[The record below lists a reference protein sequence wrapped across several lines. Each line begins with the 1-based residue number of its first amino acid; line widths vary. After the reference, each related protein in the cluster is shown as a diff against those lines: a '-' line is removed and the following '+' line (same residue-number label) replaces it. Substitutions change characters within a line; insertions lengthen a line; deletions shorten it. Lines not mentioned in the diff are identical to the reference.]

1 MKEIKKH
8 YNLARINWN
17 GDPCSPREYS
27 WEGLTCDYSKSNQ
40 NPRIVAV

>member
-27 WEGLTCDYSKSNQ
+27 WEGLTCDYSKSNK